1 MRGQFFCLC
10 FKQKLLYIYTFL
22 IITCCYKT
30 FFKKDITKE
39 IKNYYVFE
47 NICFIYH
54 FRKFESISS
63 LVYTEKPTLEKSLK
77 RKYVRNENDFNLKK
91 RNPIWLRLIFIRSEI
106 SMKIDRVVS
115 ENKVCKKKE
124 K

>member
-1 MRGQFFCLC
+1 M
-10 FKQKLLYIYTFL
+10 
-22 IITCCYKT
+22 
-30 FFKKDITKE
+30 
-39 IKNYYVFE
+39 
-47 NICFIYH
+47 
-54 FRKFESISS
+54 RKFESISS